1 MKNKKLLSFFI
12 IILTLLTL
20 QGCYLSDQ
28 AVGQFDLIWNQV
40 PIASF
45 IKTEVNQEHKQLLS
59 LVPEVKRYGETVLS
73 LKETENYN
81 GYFETRQEGITFVV
95 TASHRFRLE
104 PYTWWFPIIGSVPY
118 KGYFNKI
125 KAIELKEQLERDGYD
140 TWLFA
145 APAYSTLGWFK
156 DPVTTPMLKTGTFSL
171 VETILHEMSHTTLY
185 VDDQGDFNE
194 QLASFVGNLGA
205 EQFFRQ
211 KDLLSKKQMRDVKE
225 KKQRA
230 ANFNRWVLSFIPR
243 FLALYEQESS
253 TEQAQKKKTALF
265 EELIGGISEIYPKI
279 PRENWQFNNAR
290 LLQFRRYKPNSEL
303 FEEFWLKSG
312 QDWRTFWS
320 LVRKYIKDKNWD

>member
-1 MKNKKLLSFFI
+1 MKNRKSLFI
-12 IILTLLTL
+12 LITILILLTL

-28 AVGQFDLIWNQV
+28 AAGQFDLIWNQV
-40 PIASF
+40 PIPSYLKA
-45 IKTEVNQEHKQLLS
+45 EVNLEQRQLLS
-59 LVPEVKRYGETVLS
+59 LVPEVKQYGETVLS
-73 LKETENYN
+73 LKETENYD
-81 GYFETRQEGITFVV
+81 GYFKTRQEGITFVV

-118 KGYFNKI
+118 KGYFDKKN
-125 KAIELKEQLERDGYD
+125 AIELKEQLERDGYD

-156 DPVTTPMLKTGTFSL
+156 DPVTTPMLRAGAFSL

-211 KDLLSKKQMRDVKE
+211 KGILSVKQLRDVKE
-225 KKQRA
+225 KKRRA
-230 ANFNRWVLSFIPR
+230 ASFNQRVLSFIPR
-243 FLALYEQESS
+243 FQSVYEQETSID
-253 TEQAQKKKTALF
+253 QIQKKKTALF
-265 EELIGGISEIYPKI
+265 EELINNISEIYPKV

-290 LLQFRRYKPNSEL
+290 LLQFRRYRSNAEL

-312 QDWRTFWS
+312 QDWKTFWS
-320 LVRKYIKDKNWD
+320 LVRKYIKNKDWD